1 MNKTFLKSL
10 LTILF
15 TLALIPII
23 GGFSS
28 IYADSQT
35 SYSSS
40 TKYQVAKIDDNG
52 DFEIKGEY
60 DDFNQAKSVMQ
71 TSKNYVVR
79 CRDGYSPTKIVAMN
93 SGLVYSYPRGTSNTQ
108 DIYEAWDSNKYN
120 RTITYVERR
129 YEMTY
134 VDTAY
139 MSSKSGFEGQGYV
152 EVILNGFDGFADV
165 EYTDLIPSKYIDN
178 GIGIYV
184 GGPYSGNSNSAVKTV
199 IVPNYYVINRN
210 GNYNDLEFH
219 YHQDYPNSK
228 GVAQEYTLVVDNAV
242 NYTFMNPGTH
252 YFSDDGYNFYTD
264 YKKTNLVGT
273 CYNYYQFLP
282 IRTKTKI
289 PASTLDAFLRSMRSD
304 YSSSAINGKGY
315 AFINNGDEYGCN
327 GVLIYA
333 LACQESAYGT
343 SGYAINRNNLFGWSA
358 FDDSPNDATYFS
370 SVDNAI
376 REHMGRNLRK
386 YADYTDS
393 RYNGTYVGNK
403 GSGFNL
409 KYASDPYWGIKIAS
423 IYYKIDKF
431 NNNNNGNL
439 TDHNSWN
446 LGLIKNFGAGI
457 YSNEG
462 LTSKICNANYTS
474 TRQVANIVVVN
485 EDEGNCYKIQFS
497 NPINKENRQV
507 YANQEGVIGY
517 SWSGSYAYVRTSDI
531 QLLNS
536 NTSNTEIAKKEYTH
550 DAIAS
555 IDNVSLNE
563 NEISI
568 SGIGAITNVNFTDQ
582 VSIEHTVNIIDLNTK
597 QTILTIDAGKYDTNG
612 FSMNDGFNYKYAGY
626 RFDLDL
632 SSLDIGTYYATLT
645 TKCDDLSYTT
655 TLRTTDLDFRN
666 ISSKDDN
673 LTYRFSANQDYA
685 YRIELDILKTS
696 LNYSSIIKP
705 SKRSSMN
712 QFDSLVINDDGT
724 IDFSGYSMIYYTNY
738 RSADDDRYSLVLV
751 DSTTGIEKEYKL
763 ENIEIDDVI
772 KEQINSVYDISYI
785 GFSKTID
792 LKELAV
798 GNYCLILKVST
809 SDNSNSYYDLIEF
822 DASDRILPER
832 TIENINYEF
841 EMNGVRNR
849 LFINVSEVN

>member
-108 DIYEAWDSNKYN
+108 DIYEACDSNKYN

-219 YHQDYPNSK
+219 YHQDYPNSN

-485 EDEGNCYKIQFS
+485 EDEGNCCKIQFS
-497 NPINKENRQV
+497 NPINKENRQI

-550 DAIAS
+550 
-555 IDNVSLNE
+555 E
-563 NEISI
+563 GMTTISNI
-568 SGIGAITNVNFTDQ
+568 ELDGSNLLLEGVGLVTNVNFDDESKVTHNVIIKSFDGNDTYT
-582 VSIEHTVNIIDLNTK
+582 IETTNTETKFNI
-597 QTILTIDAGKYDTNG
+597 
-612 FSMNDGFNYKYAGY
+612 NDGFSYKYAGY
-626 RFDLDL
+626 SAQIDL
-632 SSLDIGTYYATLT
+632 STLNMN
-645 TKCDDLSYTT
+645 SYTIELQTKIDKYDFT
-655 TLRTTDLDFRN
+655 TRLSSTNTKYRRN
-666 ISSKDDN
+666 TSSNNGITYN
-673 LTYRFSANQDYA
+673 LNANQLYN
-685 YRIELDILKTS
+685 YRLELDIASTPIDYSTVNKPYEKSS
-696 LNYSSIIKP
+696 LSSYN
-705 SKRSSMN
+705 S
-712 QFDSLVINDDGT
+712 INISEDGT
-724 IDFSGYSMIYYTNY
+724 FNIDGYGMIYYLNY
-738 RSADDDRYSLVLV
+738 DNSDVLDYDLYLVSNKNNYQIIDLENYEI
-751 DSTTGIEKEYKL
+751 STGIQDILSDEYKTNFVGFKKSL
-763 ENIEIDDVI
+763 NIDDLNIEAGM
-772 KEQINSVYDISYI
+772 YDI
-785 GFSKTID
+785 
-792 LKELAV
+792 
-798 GNYCLILKVST
+798 ILKISNGDYLDYVEFTNRSMRDGFDVNYNGKNYKLVT
-809 SDNSNSYYDLIEF
+809 SDIRYHLC
-822 DASDRILPER
+822 L
-832 TIENINYEF
+832 
-841 EMNGVRNR
+841 
-849 LFINVSEVN
+849 EVTDIG